1 VRCSLAMSSGHAMT
15 GNQFGQAKLWDL
27 RTHDLCAAKTLDLQT
42 NNTSLLT
49 LGQHPGRTHL
59 ILGGCSDGNL
69 SLWDLRAA
77 SAPVSFIS
85 RHEGPIWTLK
95 FHPLAPIAVSGGAD
109 SKIFAQ
115 SGNWEEEFTEI
126 SAKDL
131 SPDSLIDSINSLS
144 LSGDHVA
151 AGGDDCC
158 LVVASL
164 R

>member
-1 VRCSLAMSSGHAMT
+1 MSSGHAMT

-27 RTHDLCAAKTLDLQT
+27 RTNDLCAAKTLDLQT

-85 RHEGPIWTLK
+85 RHEGPIWT
-95 FHPLAPIAVSGGAD
+95 VSFLPRD
-109 SKIFAQ
+109 KYTDR
-115 SGNWEEEFTEI
+115 N
-126 SAKDL
+126 L
-131 SPDSLIDSINSLS
+131 
-144 LSGDHVA
+144 
-151 AGGDDCC
+151 
-158 LVVASL
+158 
-164 R
+164 